1 MKTINHHDA
10 RGPEETVHDLPP
22 MVPAESASGRPPAG
36 LRQAGLPEDP
46 ASKNTGEL
54 ARSESGLL
62 HRLAD
67 RPSRNASRI
76 AGPPATAT
84 PTEPTSL
91 ELRERPV
98 RCARH

>member
-22 MVPAESASGRPPAG
+22 MVPAESASGRPAVG
-36 LRQAGLPEDP
+36 LRQAGLPDDP

-67 RPSRNASRI
+67 RPARDANRST
-76 AGPPATAT
+76 GTPAITGAA
-84 PTEPTSL
+84 EPTSL